1 MKSLQESLFDV
12 DLVEKDLPSFKDIF
26 KIDSTLLTT
35 NSQFNLRKLK
45 KDIKA
50 SGKDESEIIINCIA
64 EIIGNIK
71 IYQMVEKDPESVIS
85 EVISP
90 YILSRLKP
98 VKNID
103 VCVWDGEYISSTRS
117 SKQFLNW
124 NVVQIDIL
132 ALSIRFKHK

>member
-1 MKSLQESLFDV
+1 MSMKSLRESLFDD
-12 DLVEKDLPSFKDIF
+12 DLVEKELPSFKDVF
-26 KIDSTLLTT
+26 KIDSALLTT

-45 KDIKA
+45 KDINA

-71 IYQMVEKDPESVIS
+71 IYQMVEKGPENVIS
-85 EVISP
+85 EAISP
-90 YILSRLKP
+90 YIWSRLKP
-98 VKNID
+98 VKNIG
-103 VCVWDGEYISSTRS
+103 VWDGEYIPSARS

-132 ALSIRFKHK
+132 ALAIRFKHK

>member
-1 MKSLQESLFDV
+1 MKSLRESLFDD
-12 DLVEKDLPSFKDIF
+12 DLVEKELPFFKDVF
-26 KIDSTLLTT
+26 KIDSALLTT

-64 EIIGNIK
+64 KIIGDIP
-71 IYQMVEKDPESVIS
+71 IYQMVEKGPEDVIS

-90 YILSRLKP
+90 YILSRLKLA
-98 VKNID
+98 KNID
-103 VCVWDGEYISSTRS
+103 VYVWDGEYISSSRS

-124 NVVQIDIL
+124 NTVQIDIL
-132 ALSIRFKHK
+132 ALCIRFKHK